1 MESIREVGLI
11 KNWHMILDSD
21 GFAGKKYWL
30 VAIKCKVGAV
40 ESRGIGGSE
49 GSQDE
54 KHINRGSC

>member
-1 MESIREVGLI
+1 MI

-40 ESRGIGGSE
+40 ESWGIGGSE
-49 GSQDE
+49 GSEDE